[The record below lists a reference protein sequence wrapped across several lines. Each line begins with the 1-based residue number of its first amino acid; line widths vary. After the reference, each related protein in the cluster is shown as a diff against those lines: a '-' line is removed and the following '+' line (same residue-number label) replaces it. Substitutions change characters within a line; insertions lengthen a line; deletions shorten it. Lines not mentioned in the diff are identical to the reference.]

1 MQVCMLCKLTWQVDL
16 HVSQV
21 EAVMFEADGTI
32 TL

>member
-1 MQVCMLCKLTWQVDL
+1 MLCKLTWQVDL